1 MPVYEEQM
9 NNNVRT
15 AGVLDTPIVVAGI
28 VIGCVIALWLLR
40 RGFRGVGIPGVG
52 SVSLGR

>member
-1 MPVYEEQM
+1 MQYGEET
-9 NNNVRT
+9 NNVRMP
-15 AGVLDTPIVVAGI
+15 GVFDTPMAVAGI
-28 VIGCVIALWLLR
+28 VIGCVVALWLLR